1 MLVKHQVL
9 FALVVSVLAGVCTDG
24 FQNGTLKYVIPE
36 SWKAVTGSLPMRLAE
51 FVLPRIDGDGE
62 DGALVLYYFKG
73 QGGSVQAN
81 LSRWMSQMVQ
91 PGDRPSRDAST
102 TRTLIANGLNLTVLE
117 IEGTYVAAV
126 RPGATERYY
135 KPDFKMVA
143 AIVETPAGPYFMKLT
158 GPRKTIERWSSEVQS
173 FLRSVYFE

>member
-36 SWKAVTGSLPMRLAE
+36 GWKAVTGRSPMRLAE

-91 PGDRPSRDAST
+91 PDDRPSRDVST

-117 IEGTYVAAV
+117 MTGTYVAAV